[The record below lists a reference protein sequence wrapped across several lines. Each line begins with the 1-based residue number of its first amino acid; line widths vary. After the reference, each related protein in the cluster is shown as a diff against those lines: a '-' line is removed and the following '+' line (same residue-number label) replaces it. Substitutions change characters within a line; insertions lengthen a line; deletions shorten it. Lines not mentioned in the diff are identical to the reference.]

1 MALKLKDNL
10 RMRGDHMKSLKGTK
24 TEKNLLILFAG
35 ESQARNRYTFFSSQ
49 AKKEDYEQIAWIFAD
64 TADNEKEHA
73 KRLFKFLEGG
83 DVEIVATYPAGII
96 GNTRENL
103 KEAAAGENLEHTKLY
118 PEAAAIAQE
127 EGFPEIAQVLRSIGS
142 VEAGHEKRYLKL
154 LENIEKGMVFKRDT
168 VVRWR
173 CRNCGYIHEGK
184 EAPEECPACAHPRAY
199 YELMAENY

>member
-1 MALKLKDNL
+1 
-10 RMRGDHMKSLKGTK
+10 MKSLKGTK

-49 AKKEDYEQIAWIFAD
+49 AKKEEYEQIAWIFAD

-118 PEAAAIAQE
+118 PEAAAIAEE